1 MMASTLSHDASSD
14 TDPPLGGHKRFKLYG
29 RFDCPSSLRAMA
41 RGLGVE
47 AWVPFV
53 DEESAI
59 AAGYAPCNRCMM
71 FCWK

>member
-1 MMASTLSHDASSD
+1 MMASTLSHDGSSD

-41 RGLGVE
+41 RGLGVD

-59 AAGYAPCNRCMM
+59 IAGYAPCNRCMM